1 MAVAGGAVPACRV
14 QVNYD
19 GTLRIE
25 PSVMVQGS
33 VAVAVDDALD
43 ALDAGEAVYLRLY
56 GGNLDALKRRWQERI
71 GEL

>member
-1 MAVAGGAVPACRV
+1 MAVAGSAVPAARV

-19 GTLRIE
+19 GTLRVE
-25 PSVMVQGS
+25 PSVMVQHDIALS
-33 VAVAVDDALD
+33 VDDALD
-43 ALDAGEAVYLRLY
+43 ALDEGCACYLRLY